1 MTMTLVA
8 EEVEWLINLYKLDNN
23 LRLVYEKVDTVKT
36 VSVGAWIL
44 AGSRYETKSENGIS
58 HFIEHILFKGTK
70 NRSSKEIVYEIESI
84 GGQINAFTAKEYTC
98 FYVRVLDEFLEKAFE
113 ILSDLLLNPLINPED
128 IEKEKTVIIEEI
140 NMSKDDPEEILYQAL
155 NDLIWKGET
164 LSYPIIGKESTVK
177 RIDRNKILNFMR
189 KRYKPENVVIS
200 VAGNFDEAHLIDL
213 CERYFGSWERY
224 LKSKD
229 TNNSSEPIFKRG
241 AVIKSK
247 KSDQAQIAIAFEGFG
262 QEDENVYKLLVV
274 SNILGGGMSSR
285 LFQKIRE
292 ELGLVYSINSFVST
306 YKDVGML
313 IVYAGT
319 NPKNIGVVYKEI
331 LNQIKLLIRGNLTH
345 DEVEVAKQQIKGSII
360 FGLEN
365 TSSRMSNL
373 GKNMLLLNRI
383 IEMQEIINM
392 INSIKFD
399 QVMDI
404 VREVL
409 TKEFSVAV
417 VGNKKEIDSKIFEER
432 LVTE

>member
-1 MTMTLVA
+1 M
-8 EEVEWLINLYKLDNN
+8 
-23 LRLVYEKVDTVKT
+23 YEKVDTVKT
-36 VSVGAWIL
+36 VSVGVWIL
-44 AGSRYETKSENGIS
+44 AGSRYEIKNENGIS

-164 LSYPIIGKESTVK
+164 LSYPIVGKESTVK
-177 RIDRNKILNFMR
+177 RIDRNRILNFMR

-200 VAGNFDEAHLIDL
+200 VAGHFDESYLINL
-213 CERYFGSWERY
+213 CERYFGDWESY
-224 LKSKD
+224 LESKD
-229 TNNSSEPIFKRG
+229 TNNSKPIFKRG

-319 NPKNIGVVYKEI
+319 SPKNVRMVYKEI
-331 LNQIKLLIRGNLTH
+331 LNQIKLLIRGNLTP

-383 IEMQEIINM
+383 IEMQEIIDI

-404 VREVL
+404 IREVL

-417 VGNKKEIDSKIFEER
+417 VGNKKEIDTKIFEER
-432 LVTE
+432 IVTK

>member
-1 MTMTLVA
+1 
-8 EEVEWLINLYKLDNN
+8 
-23 LRLVYEKVDTVKT
+23 VYEKVDTVKT
-36 VSVGAWIL
+36 VSVGVWIL
-44 AGSRYETKSENGIS
+44 AGSRYEIKNENGIS

-164 LSYPIIGKESTVK
+164 LSYPIVGKESTVK
-177 RIDRNKILNFMR
+177 RIDRNRILNFMR

-200 VAGNFDEAHLIDL
+200 VAGHFDESYLINL
-213 CERYFGSWERY
+213 CERYFGDWESY
-224 LKSKD
+224 LESKD
-229 TNNSSEPIFKRG
+229 TNNSKPIFKRG

-319 NPKNIGVVYKEI
+319 SPKNVRMVYKEI
-331 LNQIKLLIRGNLTH
+331 LNQIKLLIRGNLTP

-383 IEMQEIINM
+383 IEMQEIIDI

-404 VREVL
+404 IREVL

-417 VGNKKEIDSKIFEER
+417 VGNKKEIDTKIFEER
-432 LVTE
+432 IVTK

>member
-1 MTMTLVA
+1 MVNIYT
-8 EEVEWLINLYKLDNN
+8 LDNN

-36 VSVGAWIL
+36 VSVGVWVL
-44 AGSRYETKSENGIS
+44 AGSRYETKNENGIS

-113 ILSDLLLNPLINPED
+113 ILSDLILNPLISPED
-128 IEKEKTVIIEEI
+128 IEKEKSVIIEEI
-140 NMSKDDPEEILYQAL
+140 SMSKDDPEEILYQSL

-164 LSYPIIGKESTVK
+164 LSYPIIGKETTVK
-177 RIDRNKILNFMR
+177 KVDRNKILNFMN

-200 VAGNFDEAHLIDL
+200 VAGNFEEKLLISL
-213 CERYFGSWERY
+213 CEKYFGRWKNHSES
-224 LKSKD
+224 KSIDGSK
-229 TNNSSEPIFKRG
+229 PVFKRG
-241 AVIKSK
+241 TVIKSK

-262 QEDENVYKLLVV
+262 QEDEDVYKLLIV

-292 ELGLVYSINSFVST
+292 DLGLVYSITSFVST
-306 YKDVGML
+306 YRDVGTL
-313 IVYAGT
+313 IIHAGT
-319 NPKNIGVVYKEI
+319 NPKNLEVVYKEI
-331 LNQIKLLIRGNLTH
+331 LNQISLLVKGKLTPE
-345 DEVEVAKQQIKGSII
+345 EVEVAKQQIKGSII

-373 GKNMLLLNRI
+373 GKNMLLLNRV
-383 IEMQEIINM
+383 IELQEIIDT

-399 QVMDI
+399 QVMDTA
-404 VREVL
+404 REIL

-417 VGNKKEIDSKIFEER
+417 VGNKKEINGKIFDQR
-432 LVTE
+432 IVAK

>member
-1 MTMTLVA
+1 M
-8 EEVEWLINLYKLDNN
+8 INLYKLDNN

-44 AGSRYETKSENGIS
+44 AGSRYETKNENGIS

-128 IEKEKTVIIEEI
+128 IEKEKTVVIEEI

-164 LSYPIIGKESTVK
+164 LSYPIIGRESTVK
-177 RIDRNKILNFMR
+177 RIDKDKILNFMK

-200 VAGNFDEAHLIDL
+200 VAGNFDEAYLIEL
-213 CERYFGSWERY
+213 CEKYFGNWKSY
-224 LKSKD
+224 LGSKA
-229 TNNSSEPIFKRG
+229 TNNSKPIFKRG

-331 LNQIKLLIRGNLTH
+331 LSQIKLLIKGNLTP

-383 IEMQEIINM
+383 TEMQEIINM

-399 QVMDI
+399 QVMDM

>member
-331 LNQIKLLIRGNLTH
+331 LNQIKLLIRGNLTP

>member
-1 MTMTLVA
+1 M
-8 EEVEWLINLYKLDNN
+8 INLYKLDNN

-331 LNQIKLLIRGNLTH
+331 LNQIKLLIRGNLTP

>member
-1 MTMTLVA
+1 M
-8 EEVEWLINLYKLDNN
+8 INLYKLDNN

-262 QEDENVYKLLVV
+262 QEDENVYKLLIV

-285 LFQKIRE
+285 LFQKVRE

-306 YKDVGML
+306 YKDVGTL

-319 NPKNIGVVYKEI
+319 SPKNVGVVYKEI
-331 LNQIKLLIRGNLTH
+331 LDQIKLLIRGNLTP

>member
-1 MTMTLVA
+1 M
-8 EEVEWLINLYKLDNN
+8 IGLYKLKNN
-23 LRLVYEKVDTVKT
+23 LRLVYERVDTVKT
-36 VSVGAWIL
+36 VSVGVWVL

-70 NRSSKEIVYEIESI
+70 NKSSKEIVYEIESI

-113 ILSDLLLNPLINPED
+113 ILSDLLLNPLITPDD

-155 NDLIWKGET
+155 NDLVWKGET
-164 LSYPIIGKESTVK
+164 LSYPIIGKKTTVNK
-177 RIDRNKILNFMR
+177 IDRNKILNFMK
-189 KRYKPENVVIS
+189 KRYNPENVVVS
-200 VAGNFDEAHLIDL
+200 VAGNFDEVYLVEL
-213 CERYFGSWERY
+213 FEKYFGKWERCSEI
-224 LKSKD
+224 KE
-229 TNNSSEPIFKRG
+229 TNNSKPTFKRG
-241 AVIKSK
+241 VVIKQK
-247 KSDQAQIAIAFEGFG
+247 KNDQAQIAIAFEGFG
-262 QEDENVYKLLVV
+262 QEDEDVYKLLVV

-313 IVYAGT
+313 IIHAGT
-319 NPKNIGVVYKEI
+319 SPKNLEKVYREI
-331 LNQIKLLIRGNLTH
+331 LNQIRLLIEGNLTIE
-345 DEVEVAKQQIKGSII
+345 EVEVAKQQIKGSIV

-373 GKNMLLLNRI
+373 GKNMLLLNKI
-383 IEMQEIINM
+383 VKMQEIIDI
-392 INSIKFD
+392 INSIKFEH
-399 QVMDI
+399 VVDI
-404 VREVL
+404 IRKIL

-417 VGNKKEIDSKIFEER
+417 VGNKKEIKAEIFDER
-432 LVTE
+432 VINK

>member
-1 MTMTLVA
+1 
-8 EEVEWLINLYKLDNN
+8 LINLYKLSNN
-23 LRLVYEKVDTVKT
+23 IRLVYEKVDTVKT
-36 VSVGAWIL
+36 VSVGVWIL
-44 AGSRYETKSENGIS
+44 AGSRYEIKNENGIS

-164 LSYPIIGKESTVK
+164 LSYPIVGKESTVK
-177 RIDRNKILNFMR
+177 RIDRNRILNFMR

-200 VAGNFDEAHLIDL
+200 VAGHFDESYLINL
-213 CERYFGSWERY
+213 CERYFGDWESY
-224 LKSKD
+224 LESKD
-229 TNNSSEPIFKRG
+229 TNNSKPIFKRG

-319 NPKNIGVVYKEI
+319 SPKNVRMVYKEI
-331 LNQIKLLIRGNLTH
+331 LNQIKLLIRGNLTP

-383 IEMQEIINM
+383 IEMQEIIDI

-404 VREVL
+404 IREVL

-417 VGNKKEIDSKIFEER
+417 VGNKKEIDTKIFEER
-432 LVTE
+432 IVTK

>member
-1 MTMTLVA
+1 
-8 EEVEWLINLYKLDNN
+8 LINLYKLDNN

-44 AGSRYETKSENGIS
+44 AGSRYETKNENGIS

-128 IEKEKTVIIEEI
+128 IEKEKTVVIEEI

-164 LSYPIIGKESTVK
+164 LSYPIIGRESTVK
-177 RIDRNKILNFMR
+177 RIDKDKILNFMK

-200 VAGNFDEAHLIDL
+200 VAGNFDEAYLIEL
-213 CERYFGSWERY
+213 CEKYFGNWKSY
-224 LKSKD
+224 LGSKA
-229 TNNSSEPIFKRG
+229 TNNSKPIFKRG

-331 LNQIKLLIRGNLTH
+331 LSQIKLLIKGNLTP

-383 IEMQEIINM
+383 TEMQEIINM

-399 QVMDI
+399 QVMDM

>member
-1 MTMTLVA
+1 M
-8 EEVEWLINLYKLDNN
+8 INLYKFSNN
-23 LRLVYEKVDTVKT
+23 IRLVYEKVDTVKT
-36 VSVGAWIL
+36 VSVGVWIL
-44 AGSRYETKSENGIS
+44 AGSRYEIKNENGIS

-177 RIDRNKILNFMR
+177 RIDRNRILNFMR

-200 VAGNFDEAHLIDL
+200 VAGNFDESHLINL
-213 CERYFGSWERY
+213 CERYFGDWESY
-224 LKSKD
+224 LESKD
-229 TNNSSEPIFKRG
+229 ANNSKPIFKRG

-262 QEDENVYKLLVV
+262 QKDENVYKLLVV

-319 NPKNIGVVYKEI
+319 SPKNVRMVYKEI
-331 LNQIKLLIRGNLTH
+331 LNQIKLLIRGNLSP

-383 IEMQEIINM
+383 IEMQEIIDI
-392 INSIKFD
+392 INSIRFD

-404 VREVL
+404 IREVL

-417 VGNKKEIDSKIFEER
+417 VGNKKEIDTKIFEER
-432 LVTE
+432 IVTK

>member
-1 MTMTLVA
+1 M
-8 EEVEWLINLYKLDNN
+8 INLYKLSNN
-23 LRLVYEKVDTVKT
+23 IRLVYEKVDTVKT
-36 VSVGAWIL
+36 VSVGVWIL
-44 AGSRYETKSENGIS
+44 AGSRYEIKNENGIS

-164 LSYPIIGKESTVK
+164 LSYPIVGKESTVK
-177 RIDRNKILNFMR
+177 RIDRNRILNFMR

-200 VAGNFDEAHLIDL
+200 VAGHFDESYLINL
-213 CERYFGSWERY
+213 CERYFGDWESY
-224 LKSKD
+224 LESKD
-229 TNNSSEPIFKRG
+229 TNNSKPIFKRG

-319 NPKNIGVVYKEI
+319 SPKNVRMVYKEI
-331 LNQIKLLIRGNLTH
+331 LNQIKLLIRGNLTP

-383 IEMQEIINM
+383 IEMQEIIDI

-404 VREVL
+404 IREVL

-417 VGNKKEIDSKIFEER
+417 VGNKKEIDTKIFEER
-432 LVTE
+432 IVTK